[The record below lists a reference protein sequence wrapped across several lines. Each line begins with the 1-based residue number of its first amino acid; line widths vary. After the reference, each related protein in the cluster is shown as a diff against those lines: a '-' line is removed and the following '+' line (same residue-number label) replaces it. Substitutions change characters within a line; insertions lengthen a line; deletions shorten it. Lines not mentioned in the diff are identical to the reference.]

1 MDVDQMG
8 TEALRAHAKHLQEQ
22 LEYYQRAHRN
32 CMLGRR
38 QQHYALKRDQ
48 YNQSS
53 EVARGKEPRG
63 SGAQRSRG
71 VLRSVLPAN
80 ATCTNASLIRQTSRR
95 FHGTPCVPAQSFA
108 CVNGSLRVSHGCR
121 GLFRCQQD
129 GPAFACGHISSK
141 VSRCA
146 CPIATIANRPKQSRK
161 SSQAAAPP
169 AARPALDAVD
179 VTDAL
184 AAEETAKAM
193 FADISRGLERDYNSA
208 VESSSKGKG
217 KGKGKAK
224 AKTKANGRPE
234 TDELQLT
241 IHEMVRRSTRLEDE
255 WRREELQQVKKQE
268 RERKSREKQQLRLA
282 NSTRL

>member
-1 MDVDQMG
+1 
-8 TEALRAHAKHLQEQ
+8 
-22 LEYYQRAHRN
+22 
-32 CMLGRR
+32 
-38 QQHYALKRDQ
+38 
-48 YNQSS
+48 
-53 EVARGKEPRG
+53 
-63 SGAQRSRG
+63 
-71 VLRSVLPAN
+71 
-80 ATCTNASLIRQTSRR
+80 
-95 FHGTPCVPAQSFA
+95 
-108 CVNGSLRVSHGCR
+108 
-121 GLFRCQQD
+121 
-129 GPAFACGHISSK
+129 
-141 VSRCA
+141 
-146 CPIATIANRPKQSRK
+146 
-161 SSQAAAPP
+161 
-169 AARPALDAVD
+169 
-179 VTDAL
+179 
-184 AAEETAKAM
+184 M